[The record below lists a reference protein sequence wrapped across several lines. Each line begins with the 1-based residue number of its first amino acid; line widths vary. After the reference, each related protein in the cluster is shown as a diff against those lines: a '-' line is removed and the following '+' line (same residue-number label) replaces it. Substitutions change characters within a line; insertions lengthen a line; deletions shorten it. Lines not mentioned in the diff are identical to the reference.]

1 MPSYTITHT
10 ATKSDFIFN
19 LSPAIHLDP
28 NKKYEAALL
37 SVNLYNSIP
46 NVTGD
51 NNKFNYS
58 NDSGQTWKIIT
69 FNKGSYEIQAINDE
83 IQRQMII
90 NGDYDIINK
99 EFYITVSADIAELK
113 SIINITNQSYLVD
126 FDVENSIGSTLGFYF
141 KNSTKQDHKTI
152 GYGYNK
158 SHDIVDI
165 TKTNLVLIN
174 VSFISGSYV
183 NGYEL
188 PAIYSFD
195 PYKVPPGYK
204 LDDRPNP
211 SLTYYPVNER
221 EKLNNIR
228 IWQTDKNSK
237 AIDLRGERIRIK
249 IKIRDTIDMRTE
261 IKRASIELKAEK
273 IL

>member
-1 MPSYTITHT
+1 MSSYTITHT
-10 ATKSDFIFN
+10 ATESDFIFN
-19 LSPAIHLDP
+19 LSPPIHLDS

-37 SVNLYNSIP
+37 SVNLFNSIP
-46 NVTGD
+46 NITEE
-51 NNKFNYS
+51 NNKFQYS
-58 NDSGQTWKIIT
+58 TDNAETWKTIT

-83 IQRQMII
+83 IQRQMVI
-90 NGDYDIINK
+90 NGDYDTINK
-99 EFYITVSADIAELK
+99 EFYITVSADIPELK
-113 SIINITNQSYLVD
+113 SIINITNKSYYVA
-126 FDVENSIGSTLGFYF
+126 FDPENSIGSTLGFSSGNYG
-141 KNSTKQDHKTI
+141 I
-152 GYGYNK
+152 LILGYGYNK
-158 SHDIVDI
+158 SPAIVDI

-221 EKLNNIR
+221 EKLNSIR
-228 IWQTDKNSK
+228 IWLTDQNSK
-237 AIDLRGERIRIK
+237 PIDLRRERVTIK
-249 IKIRDTIDMRTE
+249 IQIREVINIKKE
-261 IKRASIELKAEK
+261 IKRAIKELKAEK
-273 IL
+273 FL